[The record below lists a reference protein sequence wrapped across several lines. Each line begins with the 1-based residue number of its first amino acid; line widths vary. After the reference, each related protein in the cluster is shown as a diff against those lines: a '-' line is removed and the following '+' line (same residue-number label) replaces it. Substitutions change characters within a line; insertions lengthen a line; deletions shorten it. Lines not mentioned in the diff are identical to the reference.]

1 LDKLKLRIEKYN
13 VVTVVQASAGRM
25 LFDISPVVEHTP
37 DPVLHD
43 ATTMVGTLLCYRHL
57 VQDSVQCIGGI
68 GVFFPLLTQLDQPVC
83 EVSQIP
89 DSISESPEVKQH
101 EDNSYPISSLVAVEV
116 IELITALLAGNYANL
131 QHMQDNSYPISSLVA
146 VEVIELITA
155 LLAGNYAN
163 LQHMHNIAG
172 MSVLG
177 FLLQSVSPQHLT
189 VKVVAALQH
198 MLTTVA
204 KANGSV
210 P

>member
-1 LDKLKLRIEKYN
+1 MDKLKLRIEKYN

-25 LFDISPVVEHTP
+25 LFDISPIVEHSP

-89 DSISESPEVKQH
+89 DSLSESPEVKQH
-101 EDNSYPISSLVAVEV
+101 EDNSYPIA
-116 IELITALLAGNYANL
+116 
-131 QHMQDNSYPISSLVA
+131 SLVA